1 MEGLQEYMGS
11 KRELVNTTLTHYFE
25 KKRKDLLEA
34 KSEVAEENYAAMQ
47 NYILGGGKRLRGIC
61 TILAYEACGGKETKK
76 IVLPSLSVEFFH
88 NSSLIIDDVM
98 DEDRERREVKAAH
111 TLTIEWFNQ
120 RYGKPPYKGYLFA
133 DTASRFG
140 ISMSIIATNMLFSLG
155 AQTLLDA
162 DFPTEM
168 KINALSVYEKTY
180 RLVNLGQMLDV
191 HYEIEKNIDS
201 HQYLRMAYLKT
212 GVLLGG
218 AFHIGGLFAG
228 ATESQLKAM
237 DEYAQ
242 YSATTFQIQDDIL
255 DVTPGSEK
263 GRELGSDLRKGKTT
277 LLVLLARENLTKD
290 DWKTVEHVL
299 GNEKA
304 SAKELDTVMH
314 LLHEKGIVKKAQL
327 IAEEY
332 NQKGKDALRKAKPAF
347 SHDYLTYFDQ
357 FADYLMSRKK

>member
-1 MEGLQEYMGS
+1 MESLQEFMGS
-11 KRELVNTTLTHYFE
+11 KRELVNTTLTQYFE

-34 KSEVAEENYAAMQ
+34 KSEVAEENYTAMQ

-61 TILAYEACGGKETKK
+61 TILAYEACGGKEDKK

-88 NSSLIIDDVM
+88 NASLILDDVM
-98 DEDRERREVKAAH
+98 DEDKERREVKAAH

-140 ISMSIIATNMLFSLG
+140 VSMSMIATDMLFSLG

-162 DFPTEM
+162 DFPAE
-168 KINALSVYEKTY
+168 KRIEALKVYEKTY

-218 AFHIGGLFAG
+218 ALHIGGLFAG
-228 ATESQLKAM
+228 ASESQLKAM
-237 DEYAQ
+237 DEYAK

-277 LLVLLARENLTKD
+277 LLVLLAKENLPKE
-290 DWKTVEHVL
+290 DWKKIEHVL

-304 SAKELDTVMH
+304 TTKELNSVMH
-314 LLHEKGIVKKAQL
+314 LLHEKGIVTKAQA
-327 IAEEY
+327 IAEDY
-332 NQKGKDALRKAKPAF
+332 NQKGKDALRKAKPGF
-347 SHDYLTYFDQ
+347 SNEHLAYFDQ
-357 FADYLMSRKK
+357 FADYLMRRKK